1 MRIDRY
7 TQKMQEALQSA
18 QDFAAKSQ
26 SPEIGN
32 EHFLLALLDQGEGVT
47 RPLLEK
53 IGVSA
58 DALRSRLET
67 DLARRPKVSGA
78 VSDLRISNDLRRTL
92 DSAEGE
98 MSKLKDEYVSAEHY
112 LLALAGENN
121 PAAKALK
128 DLGATRDKIMQG
140 LQQVRG
146 SQRVTDQNP
155 EGKYQ
160 TLERYG
166 RDLTQLARRG
176 KIDPVIGRDN
186 EIRRVM
192 QVLSRRTKNNPVLIG
207 EPGVGKTAIVEG
219 LARRIISGDVPES
232 LKNKRII
239 AMDIGAMVAGAKF
252 RGEFEDRLKAFL
264 KEVTDSQGE
273 IVLFI
278 DELHT
283 IVGAG
288 AAEGSVDASNMLK
301 PMLARG
307 ELRTIGATTLD
318 EYRKYIEKDA
328 ALERRFQPVMVN
340 EPTVEDTIAILRGL
354 KERYEVHHGVRITDA
369 ALVAAAVLSHR
380 YISDRFLPDKAV
392 DLVDEAASRLKI
404 ELDSMPTEI
413 DVIER
418 EIMQHEMERQALKK
432 EKDPASKERLKKLE
446 KELAELKEKSNALK
460 AEWQKEKAQITE
472 QAKLKEQL
480 DQLRTELERA
490 QRRGEL
496 AKASEIQYGRI
507 PDLEK
512 KLAAMEASAE
522 SVTET
527 SAKRAR
533 QAGGAPRRRLL
544 REEVTEEDIAQVV
557 SSWTGIPVSRLQEGE
572 RAKLLRLEEHLHQR
586 VVGQDAAIK
595 AVANAVRRARAGL
608 QDPNRPIGSFI
619 FLGPTGVGKTELS
632 RALAEFLFDD
642 ENAMIRI
649 DMSEYMEKHTVARLI
664 GAPPGYVGYEEGG
677 QLSEAVRR
685 RPYSVVLFDEIEK
698 AHHDVF
704 NVLLQVLDD
713 GRITDGQGRTVDFK
727 NTVIIMTSNIGS
739 QFITE
744 EESSEGRSRLVMDAL
759 RAHFRPEFLNR
770 VDEIIIFDRLT
781 EEDLKKIVEIQLSR
795 LRKRLTQQNIML
807 ELSDSAE
814 RLIARE
820 GYDPVYGARPLKR
833 AIQRYLLDPLSM
845 NILEG
850 KFGEGQTI
858 RAEAKNGAI
867 EFSA

>member
-7 TQKMQEALQSA
+7 TQKMQEALQAA
-18 QDFAAKSQ
+18 QDLASQ
-26 SPEIGN
+26 SNHPEITN
-32 EHFLLALLDQGEGVT
+32 EHFLSTLLEQSEGIA

-53 IGVSA
+53 IGANV
-58 DALRSRLET
+58 DQLQERLRTELE
-67 DLARRPKVSGA
+67 RRPKIHGTA
-78 VSDLRISNDLRRTL
+78 ADLRISNELRTVL
-92 DSAEGE
+92 DNAEKE
-98 MSKLKDEYVSAEHY
+98 MSKLKDEFTSTEHY
-112 LLALAGENN
+112 LLALAGVPQSGI
-121 PAAKALK
+121 PAAKLLK
-128 DLGATRDKIMQG
+128 DLGVTRDKLMQG

-155 EGKYQ
+155 EGKFQ
-160 TLERYG
+160 TLEKYG
-166 RDLTQLARRG
+166 RDLTELARRG

-207 EPGVGKTAIVEG
+207 DPGVGKTAIVEG
-219 LARRIISGDVPES
+219 LGRRIISGDVPDS

-264 KEVTDSQGE
+264 KEVTDSQGQ

-307 ELRTIGATTLD
+307 ELRTIGATTID

-328 ALERRFQPVMVN
+328 ALERRFQPVLVN

-369 ALVAAAVLSHR
+369 ALVAAAVLSQR
-380 YISDRFLPDKAV
+380 YITDRFLPDKAI

-418 EIMQHEMERQALKK
+418 GVMQHEMERQALKK
-432 EKDPASKERLKKLE
+432 EKDAASKERLKKLE
-446 KELAELKEKSNALK
+446 KELAELKEKSGALK
-460 AEWQKEKAQITE
+460 AEWQKEKAVIEE
-472 QAKLKEQL
+472 QRKWKEEL
-480 DQLRTELERA
+480 DSLRTELERA

-507 PDLEK
+507 PGLEK
-512 KLAAMEASAE
+512 KLADATAK
-522 SVTET
+522 
-527 SAKRAR
+527 SAKAKKSI
-533 QAGGAPRRRLL
+533 L
-544 REEVTEEDIAQVV
+544 REEVTEEDIAEVV
-557 SSWTGIPVSRLQEGE
+557 SSWTHIPVSRLQEGE
-572 RAKLLRLEEHLHQR
+572 REKLVKLEEHLHLR
-586 VVGQDAAIK
+586 VVGQEEAIK
-595 AVANAVRRARAGL
+595 AVSNAVRRARAGL
-608 QDPNRPIGSFI
+608 QDPNRPLGSFI
-619 FLGPTGVGKTELS
+619 FLGPTGVGKTELA

-642 ENAMIRI
+642 ENALIRI

-685 RPYSVVLFDEIEK
+685 KPYSVVLFDEIEK
-698 AHHDVF
+698 ANPDVF

-739 QFITE
+739 QYITE
-744 EESSEGRSRLVMDAL
+744 EESSEARRRLVTDAL

-770 VDEIIIFDRLT
+770 VDEIIIFDRLS
-781 EEDLKKIVEIQLSR
+781 EADLKKIVEIQLGR
-795 LRKRLTQQNIML
+795 LSKRLGQQKITL
-807 ELSDSAE
+807 KLSDSAKE
-814 RLIARE
+814 LLARE
-820 GYDPVYGARPLKR
+820 GYDPVYGARPLR
-833 AIQRYLLDPLSM
+833 RTIQREILDPLSID
-845 NILEG
+845 ILEG
-850 KFGEGQTI
+850 KVREGQTVYVN
-858 RAEAKNGAI
+858 AKDGAL
-867 EFSA
+867 EFQEK

>member
-1 MRIDRY
+1 MRMDKF
-7 TQKMQEALQSA
+7 TQKMQEAVQS
-18 QDFAAKSQ
+18 SQ
-26 SPEIGN
+26 TLASEHNQQEIRN
-32 EHFLLALLDQGEGVT
+32 EHFLLALLDQPEGIT

-53 IGVSA
+53 MGVAPETLRQQLRA
-58 DALRSRLET
+58 DLEKLPRVTGTGVEQHLGSELRSVL
-67 DLARRPKVSGA
+67 DGA
-78 VSDLRISNDLRRTL
+78 
-92 DSAEGE
+92 EKE
-98 MSKLKDEYVSAEHY
+98 MAKLKDEFVSAEHY
-112 LLALAGENN
+112 LLALTQSKAS
-121 PAAKALK
+121 AARALQG
-128 DLGATRDKIMQG
+128 LGVTRDKLMQA

-160 TLERYG
+160 TLEKYG

-232 LKNKRII
+232 LKNKRLI

-264 KEVTDSQGE
+264 KEVTDSEGE
-273 IVLFI
+273 IILFI

-288 AAEGSVDASNMLK
+288 AAEGSVDASNLLK
-301 PMLARG
+301 PQLARG
-307 ELRTIGATTLD
+307 ELRTIGATTLN

-328 ALERRFQPVMVN
+328 ALERRFQPVMVD

-354 KERYEVHHGVRITDA
+354 KERYEVHHGVRIRDS

-418 EIMQHEMERQALKK
+418 EVMQLEMERQALKK

-446 KELAELKEKSNALK
+446 RELAELKEKSSAMK
-460 AEWQKEKAQITE
+460 AEWQKEKSEIDA
-472 QAKLKEQL
+472 QAKVKEQL
-480 DQLRTELERA
+480 DTLRTELERA

-496 AKASEIQYGRI
+496 GKASEIQYGRI
-507 PDLEK
+507 PELEK
-512 KLAAMEASAE
+512 KLREIEAKEA
-522 SVTET
+522 TDQ
-527 SAKRAR
+527 K
-533 QAGGAPRRRLL
+533 PRLL
-544 REEVTEEDIAQVV
+544 REEVTEEDIAEVV
-557 SSWTGIPVSRLQEGE
+557 SSWTHIPVSRLQEGE
-572 RAKLLRLEEHLHQR
+572 REKLVKMEDRLMRR
-586 VVGQDAAIK
+586 VIGQQAAIV
-595 AVANAVRRARAGL
+595 AVSNAVRRARAGL
-608 QDPNRPIGSFI
+608 QDENRPIGSFI

-685 RPYSVVLFDEIEK
+685 KPYSVVLFDEIEK
-698 AHHDVF
+698 AHPEVF

-744 EESSEGRSRLVMDAL
+744 EASSEGRSRLVMDAL
-759 RAHFRPEFLNR
+759 RQHFRPEFLNR
-770 VDEIIIFDRLT
+770 VDEIIIFDRLND
-781 EEDLKKIVEIQLSR
+781 EDLKKIVEIQLRR
-795 LRKRLTQQNIML
+795 LTKRLEAQKITLQL
-807 ELSDSAE
+807 TDAAKE
-814 RLIARE
+814 LIAKE

-833 AIQRYLLDPLSM
+833 AIQKEILDPLSLQ
-845 NILEG
+845 ILEG
-850 KFGEGQTI
+850 KFHEGQTI
-858 RAEAKNGAI
+858 RADVRNGKL
-867 EFSA
+867 EFETKS